1 MKEMATAVMYDMR
14 EIIYERESLRLD
26 VLMIIPRGC
35 VGPCRDPQM
44 EEWLRKNVDSGALK
58 HMGGPYTPYEVIR
71 VKIFGHR
78 RPREAGWLII
88 TL

>member
-1 MKEMATAVMYDMR
+1 MKETATAVMYDMR
-14 EIIYERESLRLD
+14 EIIYERKSLRLD

-44 EEWLRKNVDSGALK
+44 EEWVRKNVDSGALK
-58 HMGGPYTPYEVIR
+58 HMEGPYTSCEVVG
-71 VKIFGHR
+71 VKIFGHW
-78 RPREAGWLII
+78 RPRETGLSII